1 MQLTARQYQNRIK
14 KQMEELGTYKA
25 EFSFIIEHLAKMLS
39 DYDEIE
45 AEFEKYGKRYVTS
58 KVGKGGIVTQQKN
71 QYYKILE
78 ELRGQMIIYAR
89 DLGLTPKGLEALGKK
104 SMDDKPKSKLDKIL
118 SLYA

>member
-1 MQLTARQYQNRIK
+1 MTSRQYQNRIK

-25 EFSFIIEHLAKMLS
+25 EFSFIIEHLAKMLN